1 MCLNQLVMSS
11 FFLLKAAGGQG
22 FEPCATWMVKK
33 GAAAFEVQGTTLIDR
48 AGSLEITIGDW

>member
-22 FEPCATWMVKK
+22 FEPCATWMVK
-33 GAAAFEVQGTTLIDR
+33 R
-48 AGSLEITIGDW
+48 ARRPLKCRAPR

>member
-11 FFLLKAAGGQG
+11 FFLLKAAGVLRG
-22 FEPCATWMVKK
+22 WSKK